1 MRRIPM
7 STASEA
13 IARLTLFL
21 PGLDWGALGGW
32 TATVVYS
39 LVMGVLLHLRRR
51 FGAWRR
57 IVLR

>member
-1 MRRIPM
+1 M

-13 IARLTLFL
+13 IARPTLFL